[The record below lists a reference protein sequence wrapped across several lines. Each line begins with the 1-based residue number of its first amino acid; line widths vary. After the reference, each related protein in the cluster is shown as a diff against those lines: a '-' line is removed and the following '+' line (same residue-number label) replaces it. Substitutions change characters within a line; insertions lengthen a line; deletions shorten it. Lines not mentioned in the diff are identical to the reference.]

1 MRFLGWLLAAIL
13 ALPLLCAG
21 SAQAQTDYRIRP
33 GDVLRIEV
41 LEDNSLNRTAL
52 VAPDGR
58 ITLPLAG
65 AIQASG
71 RSVEDVMAQIT
82 SKIAGN
88 FAATPNVYVGLEK
101 LAERQASTGGSGVA
115 AAAGLTVFVIG
126 EAAKP
131 GKVGVKPGST
141 LLQVFSE
148 MGGFSKF
155 AAKKRIQLRRMDKRT
170 GVEAIYKIDYDA
182 IEKGLS
188 TSGNLKVV
196 EGDVI
201 LVPQRSLFE

>member
-13 ALPLLCAG
+13 VLPLLCVG
-21 SAQAQTDYRIRP
+21 TAQAQTDYKLRP

-41 LEDNSLNRTAL
+41 LQDNTLNRTVL

-58 ITLPLAG
+58 VTLPLAG

-71 RSVEDVMAQIT
+71 RSVEQIMADIT
-82 SKIAGN
+82 SKIASN
-88 FAATPNVYVGLEK
+88 FAAPPNVYVSLEQ
-101 LAERQASTGGSGVA
+101 LANVPAAPSGA
-115 AAAGLTVFVIG
+115 ALAAPGLTVYVIG
-126 EAAKP
+126 EAAKS
-131 GKVGVKPGST
+131 GKVSVQKGST

-155 AAKKRIQLRRMDKRT
+155 AAKKRVQLRRVDKKT
-170 GVEAIYKIDYDA
+170 DVEAIYKIDFDA

-188 TSGNLKVV
+188 TSGNLKIVD
-196 EGDVI
+196 GDVI
-201 LVPQRSLFE
+201 LVPQRRLFE

>member
-1 MRFLGWLLAAIL
+1 MRFLGWLLAAIF

-21 SAQAQTDYRIRP
+21 SAQAQTEYQIRP

-41 LEDNSLNRTAL
+41 LEDNSLNRTVL

-65 AIQASG
+65 AVQTSG
-71 RSVEDVMAQIT
+71 RSVEQVMAQIT
-82 SKIAGN
+82 GKIASN
-88 FAATPNVYVGLEK
+88 FAATPNVYVSLEK
-101 LAERQASTGGSGVA
+101 LADRQATTSSGVSV
-115 AAAGLTVFVIG
+115 GLTVYVIG

-131 GKVGVKPGST
+131 GKVGVGKGST

-155 AAKKRIQLRRMDKRT
+155 AAKKRIQLRRTDKRT

-201 LVPQRSLFE
+201 LVPQRRLFE

>member
-13 ALPLLCAG
+13 VLPLLCVG
-21 SAQAQTDYRIRP
+21 SAQAQTDYKLRP

-41 LEDNSLNRTAL
+41 LEDNTLNRTVL

-82 SKIAGN
+82 SKISGN
-88 FAATPNVYVGLEK
+88 FAAAPNVYVSLEQ
-101 LAERQASTGGSGVA
+101 LANVPAATSGTAV
-115 AAAGLTVFVIG
+115 AAGLTVYVIG
-126 EAAKP
+126 EATKS
-131 GKVGVKPGST
+131 GKVSVQKGST

-155 AAKKRIQLRRMDKRT
+155 AAKKRVQLRRVDKKT
-170 GVEAIYKIDYDA
+170 GVEAIYKIDFDA

-201 LVPQRSLFE
+201 LVPQRRLFE